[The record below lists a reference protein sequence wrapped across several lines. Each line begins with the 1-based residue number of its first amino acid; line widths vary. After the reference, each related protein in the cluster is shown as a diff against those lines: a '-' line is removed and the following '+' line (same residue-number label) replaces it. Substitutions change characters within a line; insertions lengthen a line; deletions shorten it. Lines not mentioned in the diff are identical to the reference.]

1 MLTLVLFAALSV
13 ALTHTDSQELRLP
26 NRLLGLGTL
35 TIITSDVVAQVATPN
50 AIYGAGIAFVFG
62 ATLRAVSPDGL
73 GMGDV
78 KLLPLLCW
86 VVVIHAGSEF
96 LSPYAVLASATLFLN
111 ALWKRTREGKGAV
124 FAAGPILIVSVWA
137 VLFYAQLA

>member
-73 GMGDV
+73 GMGM
-78 KLLPLLCW
+78 
-86 VVVIHAGSEF
+86 
-96 LSPYAVLASATLFLN
+96 
-111 ALWKRTREGKGAV
+111 
-124 FAAGPILIVSVWA
+124 
-137 VLFYAQLA
+137 